1 MRLKAMSFLAVMA
14 VVLMASQGI
23 GQSIVQVFRLPS
35 TTYWDQAY
43 GLAAD
48 STRLFVSSGTSTAV
62 YNRGFIY
69 TLDDGAVAIDSI
81 ATGIPTYNQGLAW
94 DGSYFWYIKGSGSS
108 VRIYKINTS
117 GALVDSIIPPSG
129 WYLGGACWDGTGL
142 WVSNYYPDNF
152 AGLYKYNVTTK
163 TIVDTI
169 PTFGTQPEGIAWDG
183 EFLYYAMD
191 LNSIEPNQSLIYV
204 VDPSTRDTVRTIPM
218 PEPPAVDCNPR
229 GLAWDGHYL
238 WLIAEPVGGSS
249 GRSLYKYDL
258 GGSGTADINL
268 SRDSVSLG
276 YRRIGGTYRDSVLI
290 QNIGT
295 APLRIDSVGPNASPT
310 WSRSLS
316 FTPPFTIQPNGS
328 ATMYVDFQPPLFG
341 QYTWTLPIYSNDPDE
356 SVKTLHASGFG
367 IYPAPF
373 IIAPSSYDFAS
384 RRVGS
389 SSSMGFSIWNQ
400 GGPQLV
406 ISSMTFGSTAFRL
419 DSVTFPITIDSLHT
433 TPFRIWFRPTAATT
447 YLDTLKI
454 VSNASNSPVVNLVL
468 SGSGNSSVA
477 PLGSILWE
485 GYVPDNPFTSFDDY
499 QPTSIKQ
506 IADVN
511 GDGVNDVIVSSGNYL
526 VTCFN
531 GSSSVTGDVLWMFN
545 TGYNDN
551 NTGAVPWEDA
561 LQIRSDVDSDGVED
575 VVFGCGGGNEFVYT
589 ISGRTGGLIWAYGDS
604 VDFNRGDIQAVR
616 VDRDYNG
623 DGVNDVLVS
632 ASGTGSGSG
641 GRHAAI
647 CLNGLTGAE
656 IFNVTQPQGFTQDIV
671 ATATGGAISANNNGA
686 PYVING
692 FNNSGLPAWTYT
704 AAGTAWSLREIP
716 DINDDGIK
724 DIIGL
729 QGFSGGIFAID
740 GDAGVQLWSSN
751 LGSSNNGRIVLMDDL
766 DHNGFVD
773 FVLSGP
779 QSLYR
784 IDTRTGGTIWS
795 VPLGSSFIRGVD
807 RLTDVNGDSIPDIA
821 VATQQPGKLMI
832 LSGLNGSA
840 LSEYVFGTT
849 LTERGD
855 RAAVLAS
862 IDGNL
867 SSEVVAGNRQGRIIC
882 FSGGP
887 NTTVDVRG
895 APTTPSQF
903 AVSQNYPNPFNPST
917 TFKVS
922 MPTEGDLTISIY
934 NIVGERVRDIVY
946 QRVPAGI
953 HEVAWDGRNS
963 NGAIA
968 ASGVYFYRV
977 TAGEKTVVQRML
989 LLK

>member
-1 MRLKAMSFLAVMA
+1 MRLRTTSLRVIVTLFSTV
-14 VVLMASQGI
+14 SWGF
-23 GQSIVQVFRLPS
+23 GQSIVRVIPLPN
-35 TTYWDQAY
+35 TTYWTQAY

-69 TLDDGAVAIDSI
+69 VLDDSANAIDSI
-81 ATGIPTYNQGLAW
+81 ATGIATYSQGLAW

-108 VRIYKINTS
+108 VRIYKVNTS

-129 WYLGGACWDGTGL
+129 WYLGGAGWDGTGL
-142 WVSNYYPDNF
+142 WVSNYYPNNL
-152 AGLYKYNVTTK
+152 AALYKYDVATK
-163 TIVDTI
+163 TIIDTI
-169 PTFGTQPEGIAWDG
+169 ATYGVQPQGIAWDG
-183 EFLYYAMD
+183 QYLYYVMD
-191 LNSIEPNQSLIYV
+191 NNDGDAEKIYQV
-204 VDPSTRDTVRTIPM
+204 NLTTRDTVRSWYL
-218 PEPPAVDCNPR
+218 PEGPSSNMSPR

-238 WLIAEPVGGSS
+238 WLVAEPVGGSS
-249 GRSLYKYDL
+249 GRSLYEYDL

-276 YRRIGGTYRDSVLI
+276 YRRIGGTYRDSILI
-290 QNIGT
+290 QNVGT
-295 APLRIDSVGPNASPT
+295 APLRIDSVGPNALPT

-316 FTPPFTIQPNGS
+316 STPPFMIQPNGS
-328 ATMYVDFQPPLFG
+328 ATLYIDFQPPLFG

-356 SVKTLHASGFG
+356 AVKISHVGGFG

-373 IIAPSSYDFAS
+373 IIAPSAHDFAG

-389 SSSMGFSIWNQ
+389 SSSMTFSIWNQ
-400 GGPQLV
+400 GGPPLV
-406 ISSMTFGSTAFRL
+406 ISSMTLRSTAFRL
-419 DSVTFPITIDSLHT
+419 DSVGFPVTIDSLHAS
-433 TPFRIWFRPTAATT
+433 PFRLWFRPSAATQ
-447 YLDTLKI
+447 YLDTLTI
-454 VSNASNSPVVNLVL
+454 TSNASNGSLTSVVL
-468 SGSGNSSVA
+468 SGSGTSSVT
-477 PLGSILWE
+477 PLGAILWE
-485 GYVPDNPFTSFDDY
+485 GSVPDNPFTSFDDY
-499 QPTSIKQ
+499 QPTSIRQ
-506 IADVN
+506 IDDVN

-531 GSSSVTGDVLWMFN
+531 GSSSVTGDVLWTFN
-545 TGYNDN
+545 TGYNNN
-551 NTGAVPWEDA
+551 NTGAVPWEEA
-561 LQIRSDVDSDGVED
+561 LQIRSDVNGDGVQD

-604 VDFNRGDIQAVR
+604 INYSRGDIQAVR
-616 VDRDYNG
+616 ADKDFNG
-623 DGVNDVLVS
+623 DGIEDVLVS

-656 IFNVTQPQGFTQDIV
+656 IFNVIQPQTFTQDIV
-671 ATATGGAISANNNGA
+671 ATATGGAISTNNNGP
-686 PYVING
+686 PYVVNG
-692 FNNSGLPAWTYT
+692 FNNNGLPAWTYS
-704 AAGTAWSLREIP
+704 AAGTAWNLREIP
-716 DINDDGIK
+716 DINDDGIN

-740 GDAGVQLWSSN
+740 GNNGGQIWSSN

-766 DHNGFVD
+766 NHNGFID

-832 LSGLNGSA
+832 LSGQNGST
-840 LSEYVFGTT
+840 LSEYVFGSTIA
-849 LTERGD
+849 ERGD
-855 RAAVLAS
+855 RAARLAS

-867 SSEVVAGNRQGRIIC
+867 SSEIVGGNRQGRIIC

-887 NTTVDVRG
+887 NTTVSVSTT
-895 APTTPSQF
+895 PTTPSQF
-903 AVSQNYPNPFNPST
+903 VVSQNYPNPFNPST
-917 TFKVS
+917 TFRVS
-922 MPTEGDLTISIY
+922 MPTESDLSISIY
-934 NIVGERVRDIVY
+934 SIVGEKVRDITY
-946 QRVPAGI
+946 EHVPAGV

-963 NGAIA
+963 SGSIA

-977 TAGEKTVVQRML
+977 TTGQKTIIQRML